1 MVNPWSRAIG
11 WRGSRLV
18 TRARGRARR
27 RGAVVRRGGLSA
39 LFASSLGRLNR
50 HPGQRHFPLDARPA
64 GRAGVSLTRPE
75 AFLAVAGC
83 ILAAATF
90 AEYYSA
96 RVITWAVMTDEL
108 QTTKLAT
115 SIAETG
121 SPFPRIHGSYYGALS
136 QLYPL
141 LIAPFYGLMEA
152 PAAATAAHAL
162 NPFLLAS
169 AAWPAYLLARSVAAS
184 RAAGYVAA
192 LLTAFTPWLVLSTT
206 LLTENAAYP
215 AFVWGIFLCHRAVA
229 SPSTRRD
236 VLALVALLVAFLART
251 QFIVLALALPAALLA
266 HELTFMSSEA
276 EGGSRWTRLR
286 AGTRRAITS
295 HPVLF
300 SAYLAAALGAALLAG
315 IGSLGRVVGNYA
327 LPFSGDLLPSGI
339 SHSAAAHLAHVVV
352 GCGVLPFVLA
362 AAWAVTAVARP
373 ERKEGHAF
381 AWLLLVLVPLLTF
394 EVASFDLRF
403 TPNAFIQDRYL
414 FYLTPL
420 FAVAAGAALLQR
432 THASLRAAVAVAA
445 GGALA
450 WLTGLASYD
459 NDLII
464 FWASPAAA
472 FHPALVTAAEWLHL
486 SPGLLV
492 PFAALALAIVAA
504 LLMWGWP
511 QLPRSAVA
519 LSSAVVIAAFGAFEA
534 GYVFERF
541 AEPAMTR
548 VDSIAEGRRDWIDA
562 AVPPGTTVALVPS
575 PLEQSSSWWEA
586 EFWNKDV
593 KRVLRVEGGPT
604 FTPFPVDDVSID
616 FERGKLNGPQPADFL
631 LVSPR
636 EARFHLVEQA
646 VRVVDTTPLK
656 LVRVLRPYRL
666 EWATRGVSAD
676 GWTTPDHDAVLR
688 LYGNGQRGR
697 RTIAVVLSAPPEA
710 ARPVAFTLE
719 GGSIRR
725 GTVDPGGARP
735 PVRLVVC
742 VPAGGYTDVVLTPGD
757 GVQVPDG
764 RVLALHLDDIRTR
777 AAGPCASG

>member
-1 MVNPWSRAIG
+1 M
-11 WRGSRLV
+11 
-18 TRARGRARR
+18 
-27 RGAVVRRGGLSA
+27 
-39 LFASSLGRLNR
+39 
-50 HPGQRHFPLDARPA
+50 
-64 GRAGVSLTRPE
+64 
-75 AFLAVAGC
+75 AVAGC

-90 AEYYSA
+90 AEYYSV

-141 LIAPFYGLMEA
+141 LIAPFYGLMRA
-152 PAAATAAHAL
+152 PAAAIAAHAL

-169 AAWPAYLLARSVAAS
+169 AAWPAYLLARSVASS

-229 SPSTRRD
+229 SPSARRD
-236 VLALVALLVAFLART
+236 VVALVALLVIFLTRT
-251 QFIVLALALPAALLA
+251 QFIVLALALPAALLG
-266 HELTFMSSEA
+266 HELTFGLSDTN
-276 EGGSRWTRLR
+276 GGSVWTRLR
-286 AGTRRAITS
+286 AGTRRAIGL
-295 HPVLF
+295 HPMFF
-300 SAYLAAALGAALLAG
+300 SAYLVAGLGAALLAAV
-315 IGSLGRVVGNYA
+315 GSLGRVVGNYA
-327 LPFSGDLLPSGI
+327 LPFSGDLLPSGVL
-339 SHSAAAHLAHVVV
+339 HSAAAHLAYVVV

-362 AAWAVTAVARP
+362 ASWAFTALARP

-381 AWLLLVLVPLLTF
+381 AWLLLVVVPLLTF

-403 TPNAFIQDRYL
+403 TPDAFIQDRYL
-414 FYLTPL
+414 FYLAPL
-420 FAVAAGAALLQR
+420 IAVAAGAALLQQ
-432 THASLRAAVAVAA
+432 THASLRAAFAVAV
-445 GGALA
+445 GGAFA
-450 WLTGLASYD
+450 WLAGLASYE
-459 NDLII
+459 NHLII

-492 PFAALALAIVAA
+492 RLAALALALVAA
-504 LLMWGWP
+504 LLMWGRP

-519 LSSAVVIAAFGAFEA
+519 LSSAMVIAAFGAFEA

-548 VDSIAEGRRDWIDA
+548 VNSIAEARRDWIDA

-586 EFWNKDV
+586 EFWNKAV
-593 KRVLRVEGGPT
+593 KRVLRVDGGPT
-604 FTPFPVDDVSID
+604 FTPFPVDDVYVD
-616 FERGKLNGPQPADFL
+616 FGEGRLNGPQPADFL
-631 LVSPR
+631 LVSPK
-636 EARFHLVEQA
+636 EARFHLRERS
-646 VRVVDTTPLK
+646 VRVVDVTPLK
-656 LVRVLRPYRL
+656 LVRVARPYRL
-666 EWATRGVSAD
+666 DWATLGVSAD

-688 LYGNGQRGR
+688 LYGNHRRGR
-697 RTIAVVLSAPPEA
+697 RAIIVVLSAPREA
-710 ARPVAFTLE
+710 PRPVEFTVE
-719 GGSIRR
+719 GDGSIRR
-725 GTVDPGGARP
+725 GTVDPGGTRP
-735 PVRLVVC
+735 PLRLVVC

-757 GVQVPDG
+757 GVRVPDG
-764 RVLALHLDDIRTR
+764 RVLALHLDHIRTR
-777 AAGPCASG
+777 AAGPCNSS